1 MTDTQTPPHGDSW
14 APARSLA
21 ESLPVRL
28 LRAREAIMQLYRPLF
43 KDAGITERQW
53 RVLRNLYDAPFL
65 EPSELAARAFMQ
77 PPNVSRVLSE
87 LVKLG
92 FVERAPS
99 GTDQRRAQ
107 VSLTPTGRAIVIKVG
122 QMIEARTAEFQATPE
137 AQTLAQV
144 GPLLETIAEV
154 PQRHPHLTRPA
165 P

>member
-1 MTDTQTPPHGDSW
+1 MTDIAKTPDGDTW

-43 KDAGITERQW
+43 KESGITERQW

-77 PPNVSRVLSE
+77 PPNVSRVLNE

-92 FVERAPS
+92 FVERTAS

-107 VSLTPTGRAIVIKVG
+107 VSLTPPGRDIVIRVG
-122 QMIEARTAEFQATPE
+122 QLIEARTAEFQATPE
-137 AQTLAQV
+137 AAALAQV
-144 GPLLETIAEV
+144 GDLLETLAAV